1 MADELRILT
10 TVENEFEAAVVCGR
24 LEDAG
29 IRSMQQLSNRGAGG
43 RIGGGGARDVYV
55 DEHDLERANEV
66 LNAGDEG

>member
-10 TVENEFEAAVVCGR
+10 TVDNEFEAAVVCGR

-29 IRSMQQLSNRGAGG
+29 IRSMQQLSNRGAAG

-55 DEHDLERANEV
+55 EQQDLDRAHEA
-66 LNAGDEG
+66 LNAEGDG